1 MPNINECGV
10 KVLYP
15 MDVRC
20 SVVNPT
26 TLTSSDGS
34 ATLIISG
41 GTPPYSILW
50 DNGDLTNGRH
60 NLMGGEYS
68 ASVTD
73 YYGDFVINTTCVLTQ
88 PQPTTTTTTTT
99 TTAQPTYTLCMNI
112 SRVIETFTTFTQ
124 ITFNPNGLYLG
135 YQSWISQ
142 DSVHKLYWDQ
152 TITSWK
158 LSGSTMNIISPDPSY
173 PPLNGWQL
181 LGDFGVVSVNQG
193 VCIPRPVTSF
203 RFTTTNPTCTCDGG
217 IIIQATGP
225 DTPFQYSINNGLNWF
240 NSPVFTS
247 LCGGVYPLAVKDSLG
262 NIYRDSATLNA
273 VIPTITYT
281 LQPDGD
287 AINEFGASE
296 LTFRIHVTPP
306 LPPGVTI
313 TFDVVLSNNF
323 SRTPF
328 AGSATNNLNYQL
340 TKSSVIIPVSST
352 NVVNNTT
359 PSPFTWCSQYMNY
372 NTLTTKKWS
381 NLTIQGSES
390 YVLTAGSIISPNCGY
405 VEEGSDVALYE
416 TRFNTDDSIK
426 FGIDLEDDTSTYRC
440 CTSRLDL
447 DALTENIRISGCD
460 CCKVVIGWRKYYT
473 RM

>member
-1 MPNINECGV
+1 MPNINECEV

-15 MDVRC
+15 MDVQC

-26 TLTSSDGS
+26 TPTSSDGS

-50 DNGDLTNGRH
+50 DNGDLTNSRH

-68 ASVTD
+68 ASVAD
-73 YYGDFVINTTCVLTQ
+73 YYGDFIINTTCVLTQ

-112 SRVIETFTTFTQ
+112 SSVIETFTTFTQ

-142 DSVHKLYWDQ
+142 DSVYKLYWDQ

-158 LSGSTMNIISPDPSY
+158 LSGSTTNVISPDPSY

-181 LGDFGVVSVNQG
+181 LGGVGTVSVNQG

-240 NSPVFTS
+240 NSPVFTN

-262 NIYRDSATLNA
+262 NVYRDSVTLNA
-273 VIPTITYT
+273 VIPTITYFIDNNSVFNDDV
-281 LQPDGD
+281 L
-287 AINEFGASE
+287 ES
-296 LTFRIHVTPP
+296 RITIVPP

-313 TFDVVLSNNF
+313 TFDLTLSNGF
-323 SRTPF
+323 TRTPYS
-328 AGSATNNLNYQL
+328 GSATNNLSYSL
-340 TKSSVIIPVSST
+340 TKPVSTTIIPETTSSVLETTSPNPISRCDGLLMYTTTTNTVWNNLTLSSGQSYLLIASSLITPNCSYVPYWFNRMIPNGTKELGLTTSSPCCFSDVTVFSTIT
-352 NVVNNTT
+352 NV
-359 PSPFTWCSQYMNY
+359 
-372 NTLTTKKWS
+372 
-381 NLTIQGSES
+381 
-390 YVLTAGSIISPNCGY
+390 
-405 VEEGSDVALYE
+405 
-416 TRFNTDDSIK
+416 
-426 FGIDLEDDTSTYRC
+426 
-440 CTSRLDL
+440 
-447 DALTENIRISGCD
+447 RIEGCD
-460 CCKVVIGWRKYYT
+460 CCDLMLLKSLYE
-473 RM
+473 

>member
-15 MDVRC
+15 MDVQC

-50 DNGDLTNGRH
+50 DNGDLTNSRH

-73 YYGDFVINTTCVLTQ
+73 YHGDFVINTTCVLTQ

-181 LGDFGVVSVNQG
+181 LGDFGVVSE
-193 VCIPRPVTSF
+193 
-203 RFTTTNPTCTCDGG
+203 
-217 IIIQATGP
+217 
-225 DTPFQYSINNGLNWF
+225 
-240 NSPVFTS
+240 
-247 LCGGVYPLAVKDSLG
+247 
-262 NIYRDSATLNA
+262 
-273 VIPTITYT
+273 
-281 LQPDGD
+281 PDGD

>member
-1 MPNINECGV
+1 MPDINECEV

-15 MDVRC
+15 MDVQC

-26 TLTSSDGS
+26 TPTSSDGS

-50 DNGDLTNGRH
+50 DNGNLTNSRH

-73 YYGDFVINTTCVLTQ
+73 YYGDFIINTTCVLTQ

-112 SRVIETFTTFTQ
+112 SRVIESYTAFTQ

-135 YQSWISQ
+135 HQSWISQ
-142 DSVHKLYWDQ
+142 DSIYKLYWDQ

-181 LGDFGVVSVNQG
+181 LGGFGFGTVSVNQG
-193 VCIPRPVTSF
+193 ACIPRPVTSF
-203 RFTTTNPTCTCDGG
+203 KFTTTNPTCTCDGG

-240 NSPVFTS
+240 NSPVFTN

-281 LQPDGD
+281 LQPDFNSD
-287 AINEFGASE
+287 QTNTSYS
-296 LTFRIHVTPP
+296 LTYDITVNPP

-313 TFDVVLSNNF
+313 TFDLTLSDVFTRTPYSGSAINNLAYSLTKPVSTTIIPETSATVSNTTTPNLASRCDYLLVYTTTTNKVWNNLTLSSGESYQLVASDIITPNCSYRPFVNQHLSND
-323 SRTPF
+323 
-328 AGSATNNLNYQL
+328 
-340 TKSSVIIPVSST
+340 TKSTFVGVTDICCVSDTSLVPSIT
-352 NVVNNTT
+352 NV
-359 PSPFTWCSQYMNY
+359 
-372 NTLTTKKWS
+372 
-381 NLTIQGSES
+381 
-390 YVLTAGSIISPNCGY
+390 
-405 VEEGSDVALYE
+405 
-416 TRFNTDDSIK
+416 R
-426 FGIDLEDDTSTYRC
+426 ID
-440 CTSRLDL
+440 
-447 DALTENIRISGCD
+447 GCE
-460 CCKVVIGWRKYYT
+460 CCKVVIGWDYT
-473 RM
+473 YRRR

>member
-15 MDVRC
+15 MDVQC

-50 DNGDLTNGRH
+50 DNGDLTNSRH

-73 YYGDFVINTTCVLTQ
+73 YYGDFIINTTCVLTQ

-99 TTAQPTYTLCMNI
+99 TTVQPTYTLCMNI
-112 SRVIETFTTFTQ
+112 SRVIESFTTFTQ
-124 ITFNPNGLYLG
+124 ITFNPSGLYLG

-142 DSVHKLYWDQ
+142 DSIYKLYWDQ

-158 LSGSTMNIISPDPSY
+158 LSGSTMNVISPDPSY

-181 LGDFGVVSVNQG
+181 LGGFGFGTVSVNQG
-193 VCIPRPVTSF
+193 ACIPRPVTSF
-203 RFTTTNPTCTCDGG
+203 KFTTTNPTCTCDGG

-240 NSPVFTS
+240 NSPVFTN

-281 LQPDGD
+281 LQYNEYMNNDDGR
-287 AINEFGASE
+287 AN
-296 LTFRIHVTPP
+296 LTYRISANPP

-313 TFDVVLSNNF
+313 TFDILLRGYF

-328 AGSATNNLNYQL
+328 SGSATNNFNYRL
-340 TKSSVIIPVSST
+340 TKSSVIIPVSDT
-352 NVVNNTT
+352 NVVNSTT
-359 PSPFTWCSQYMNY
+359 PNTLCTQYMVY
-372 NTLTTKKWS
+372 NTLTTEKWT
-381 NLTIQGSES
+381 NLTIQGDQS
-390 YVLTAGSIISPNCGY
+390 YDLRAVSLRTFNCSY
-405 VEEGSDVALYE
+405 VEEGNNESLIE

-426 FGIDLEDDTSTYRC
+426 FGFIVPNDTSAYSC
-440 CTSRLDL
+440 CNARIEIGT
-447 DALTENIRISGCD
+447 LTENVRISGCD
-460 CCKVVIGWRKYYT
+460 CCKVVLGGGSIDYRS
-473 RM
+473 